1 MYMQTEFDTYAA
13 LQSLMSSIA
22 CDKIA
27 CDTFGPE
34 KSQVLLPAQG
44 NGTCT
49 AFTSSERQHHAEL
62 LCMQRIS
69 P

>member
-27 CDTFGPE
+27 FDTFGPE
-34 KSQVLLPAQG
+34 KLQVLLLAQG
-44 NGTCT
+44 NGT
-49 AFTSSERQHHAEL
+49 AFTSSEWQHDAKL

>member
-1 MYMQTEFDTYAA
+1 MG
-13 LQSLMSSIA
+13 SIA

-34 KSQVLLPAQG
+34 KSQVLLLAQG
-44 NGTCT
+44 NGT
-49 AFTSSERQHHAEL
+49 AFTSSEWQHDAKL

-69 P
+69 PLLPY